1 MKLEDII
8 SNSSVITL
16 DQLKADEQL
25 LEQVQIKLNALGL
38 YPGGRWIDGEWG
50 DRSEKALLKFCK
62 VMQLNNMTTK
72 QIDRTF
78 AEKLINADATAF
90 RLETAKNRD
99 EVFNEFFEAEA
110 GFNANNRAFLDK
122 RIENSPYKGE
132 VDSYPLRLKEKPD
145 NLELV
150 SLGDSVTLA
159 NSSVVTF
166 TAYPSRGNQPSIDDQ
181 GLNFLHD
188 DIKEACVCVGSF
200 VNGEI
205 KAHWLGKNA
214 LNNVQF
220 WSDTKFV
227 AILNLVCEAN
237 SKDPSCDLDSCVI
250 RPHGSTESYSF
261 NKLALGVVSYNN
273 NPASSNR
280 LAATFKRFATFSG
293 LESWV
298 QNITGNTLLQFRGNY
313 GENPFINLPE
323 LFDQKTN
330 KILLK
335 AASLEPQSDNL
346 VSAYDLTRFISMLGW
361 HHHLTQGSRLPGA
374 QWDSLE
380 SVVRAMGKDIAR
392 YVDVAIERLGLQSV
406 IKSPVI
412 ISKVGWGRS
421 GSRDRTEIT
430 YTALVQFIDQRPKT
444 TSGHSKL
451 RTLAVTL
458 RAAKDLNDANKEA
471 IQLDARIAAEVT
483 EILRRV
489 VTEELA

>member
-8 SNSSVITL
+8 DNNSIVTL
-16 DQLKADEQL
+16 AQMKSDEEL
-25 LEQVQIKLNALGL
+25 LEQIQIKLNALGL

-50 DRSEKALLKFCK
+50 DRSEKALIEFCK
-62 VMQLNNMTTK
+62 VMQLNNMTTQ
-72 QIDRTF
+72 QINRTF
-78 AEKLINADATAF
+78 AETFINADAIAF

-99 EVFNEFFEAEA
+99 EVFKEFFEAEA
-110 GFNANNRAFLDK
+110 GFNATNRAFLDR
-122 RIENSPYKGE
+122 RIENSPYKGD

-145 NLELV
+145 NLEV
-150 SLGDSVTLA
+150 ISLGYSVTLA
-159 NSSVVTF
+159 DSSVVTF
-166 TAYPSRGNQPSIDDQ
+166 TAYPLKGNKPTIDDE
-181 GLNFLHD
+181 GLKFLHD

-220 WSDTKFV
+220 WSDTKFIT
-227 AILNLVCEAN
+227 ILNLVCKAN
-237 SKDPSCDLDSCVI
+237 SKDPSCDLDDCVL
-250 RPHGSTESYSF
+250 RPSGSTESYSF
-261 NKLALGVVSYNN
+261 NRLAVGVVSYNN
-273 NPASSNR
+273 SPSSSNR
-280 LAATFKRFATFSG
+280 LAATFKRFETFSG

-298 QNITGNTLLQFRGNY
+298 KNITGNTGLQFRGNY
-313 GENPFINLPE
+313 GENPFINSPE
-323 LFDQKTN
+323 LFDQRTSTV
-330 KILLK
+330 LLE
-335 AASLEPQSDNL
+335 AAPLEPRGDNL

-361 HHHLTQGSRLPGA
+361 HHHLTQNTRLPGA

-421 GSRDRTEIT
+421 DSRDRTEIT
-430 YTALVQFIDQRPKT
+430 YTALVQFIDQRPKMT
-444 TSGHSKL
+444 GNPSKL
-451 RTLAVTL
+451 RTLAMTL

-471 IQLDARIAAEVT
+471 IQLDARMAAEVT